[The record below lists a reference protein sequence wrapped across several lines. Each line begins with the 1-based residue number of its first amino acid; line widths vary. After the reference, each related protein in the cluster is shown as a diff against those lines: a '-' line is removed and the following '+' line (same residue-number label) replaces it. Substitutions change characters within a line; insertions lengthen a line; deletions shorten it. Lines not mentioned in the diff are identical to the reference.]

1 MIPVFFHLGP
11 ITVYSFGVMAAAAL
25 VAACY
30 IAYRLLRTRG
40 VSFEFAYELL
50 FVAGLGGFAGARVY
64 YVLQHWAAVK
74 GDLLHSIFS
83 GSGFTWYGGLI
94 GGFICVALWARF
106 RHVPLGLMANAA
118 GPAVAMGYAVGRI
131 GCLLSGDGDYGSP
144 TRSFIGIA
152 FPHGTVPTPPGVKV
166 WPTPPMETIA
176 MLAVCW
182 LLFRMAKRAQPG
194 WYVWGWFMVLAGIE
208 RLLIEFIRRNPVV
221 FLGLRTTQ
229 LESILSIAIGVAI
242 ILYTRGREPVE
253 TSLGAAGMNSTAGG
267 TAAGRRGNGKS
278 GSGKSGSGKS
288 AGGKSAGGK
297 SATGKSAT
305 AGKSGPA
312 ARTGARNRSKKG
324 RTGA

>member
-11 ITVYSFGVMAAAAL
+11 ITIYSFGVMAAAAL
-25 VAACY
+25 VAA
-30 IAYRLLRTRG
+30 AYVAYLLLRTRG

-50 FVAGLGGFAGARVY
+50 FVAGIGGFAGARIY
-64 YVLQHWAAVK
+64 YLVQHWAAVK
-74 GDLLHSIFS
+74 GDLFHNAFS

-94 GGFICVALWARF
+94 GGFVCVALWARF
-106 RHVPLGLMANAA
+106 RHVPVGLMANAA
-118 GPAVAMGYAVGRI
+118 GPAVAIGYAIGRI

-144 TRSFIGIA
+144 TKSFIGIA

-182 LLFRMAKRAQPG
+182 VLYRMAKKPQPG
-194 WYVWGWFMVLAGIE
+194 WYVWGWFMVLAGVE

-229 LESILSIAIGVAI
+229 WESLASVALGVAV

-253 TSLGAAGMNSTAGG
+253 TSLV
-267 TAAGRRGNGKS
+267 AAGRTS
-278 GSGKSGSGKS
+278 
-288 AGGKSAGGK
+288 
-297 SATGKSAT
+297 
-305 AGKSGPA
+305 PA
-312 ARTGARNRSKKG
+312 G
-324 RTGA
+324 RTGAAAKRSGGGKSGATAGTSVRGRSKSRRTGI